1 MLIPLFPK
9 KLITTIM
16 IVTLHACT
24 TMGNDWNLV
33 YQETKAT
40 MLDHREKLEEQQKL
54 LINWS

>member
-16 IVTLHACT
+16 IVTLHASLPWEMT
-24 TMGNDWNLV
+24 ENLV

-54 LINWS
+54 LIN